1 MGKASRRK
9 KERQRQGGVGVLED
23 FPGAFGKKVAWVERP
38 EGFPKLSEALV
49 ELIEPFLTGDE
60 DLVTVRKLIQIGV
73 IAWNVSLDEE
83 TNPEEILED
92 VGIDKVEG
100 AEFLRAFLLDL
111 VDRKR
116 FLFPYDGRDIV
127 AWDVNPQ
134 PEGGFYIRAATLTVG
149 E

>member
-1 MGKASRRK
+1 MILRPKKRGGESWAKPADVRRSVSAK
-9 KERQRQGGVGVLED
+9 GE
-23 FPGAFGKKVAWVERP
+23 
-38 EGFPKLSEALV
+38 SEYWRTFQAL
-49 ELIEPFLTGDE
+49 LARRSLGSN
-60 DLVTVRKLIQIGV
+60 VRKLIQIGV